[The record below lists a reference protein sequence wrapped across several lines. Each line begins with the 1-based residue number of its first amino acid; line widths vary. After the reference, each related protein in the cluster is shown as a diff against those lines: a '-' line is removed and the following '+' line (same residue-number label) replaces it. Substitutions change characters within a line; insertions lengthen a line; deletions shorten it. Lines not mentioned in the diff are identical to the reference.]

1 MAKFKGKNSVKSVR
15 QLAGA
20 RVRYNQQSFPED
32 PPQVVNFNF
41 AQKTL
46 YGRVDR
52 SHAPIVPDEEFIVP
66 VAVQNGEGPTIL
78 LMNFVADQYL
88 DFEAH
93 FANACRMGLLP
104 DDDPVFGSLQGKR
117 GYVNPT
123 ELYEEYSDNIMALY
137 ANKFLK
143 KFAKDITT
151 FNDYL
156 LFFPQYME
164 KMTTIFPIT
173 FTGFQRSSQSTIF
186 SSGLA
191 IDIGGVSFSDDEQ
204 KENLL
209 LNSPSFEFYI
219 NLAKQYGF
227 SVNKRNPGVLI
238 SDLASPATEEYRN
251 NYNLRT
257 IDLIFLRQFNRT
269 LHSDLD
275 ELTFMLQEGFNSFVN
290 SNRIKTKFELCNDSL
305 KTKVTRRNNID
316 DISNSSIEY
325 NNIINLYIIIRN
337 IEEGKPYSQ
346 TKIKDIQ
353 KAAQRMKRIS
363 EKTML
368 EYIDDQFAANYNKKD
383 GSLTYYKKKLE
394 EILDKKK

>member
-1 MAKFKGKNSVKSVR
+1 M
-15 QLAGA
+15 
-20 RVRYNQQSFPED
+20 
-32 PPQVVNFNF
+32 
-41 AQKTL
+41 
-46 YGRVDR
+46 
-52 SHAPIVPDEEFIVP
+52 
-66 VAVQNGEGPTIL
+66 
-78 LMNFVADQYL
+78 
-88 DFEAH
+88 
-93 FANACRMGLLP
+93 
-104 DDDPVFGSLQGKR
+104 
-117 GYVNPT
+117 
-123 ELYEEYSDNIMALY
+123 
-137 ANKFLK
+137 
-143 KFAKDITT
+143 
-151 FNDYL
+151 
-156 LFFPQYME
+156 
-164 KMTTIFPIT
+164 
-173 FTGFQRSSQSTIF
+173 
-186 SSGLA
+186 
-191 IDIGGVSFSDDEQ
+191 
-204 KENLL
+204 
-209 LNSPSFEFYI
+209 NSPSFEFYI

-275 ELTFMLQEGFNSFVN
+275 ELVFMLQEGFNSFVN

-316 DISNSSIEY
+316 NISNSSIEY

-353 KAAQRMKRIS
+353 KAAQRMKKIS